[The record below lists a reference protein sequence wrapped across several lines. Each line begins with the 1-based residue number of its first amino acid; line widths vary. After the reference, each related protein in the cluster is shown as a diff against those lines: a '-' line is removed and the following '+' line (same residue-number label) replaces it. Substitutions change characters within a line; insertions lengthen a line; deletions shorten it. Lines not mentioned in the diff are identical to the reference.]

1 MIFSFPDQKY
11 RDYFLFSGI
20 NKEKSTAIRK
30 EKTKLA
36 SLSDTP
42 VDTSK
47 KFFQITV
54 ETVPEIREAK
64 IPAREKRFQKRSSS
78 RAGPKEEPIPDQA

>member
-1 MIFSFPDQKY
+1 MIFSFPGQKY

-36 SLSDTP
+36 SL
-42 VDTSK
+42 
-47 KFFQITV
+47 
-54 ETVPEIREAK
+54 
-64 IPAREKRFQKRSSS
+64 
-78 RAGPKEEPIPDQA
+78 PIPR